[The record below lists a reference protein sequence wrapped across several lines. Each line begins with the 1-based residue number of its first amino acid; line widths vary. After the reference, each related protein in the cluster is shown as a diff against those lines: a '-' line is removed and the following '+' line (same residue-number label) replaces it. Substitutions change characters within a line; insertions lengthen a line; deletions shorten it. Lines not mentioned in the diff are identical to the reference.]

1 MKAKG
6 FTLIETVAVLLIVG
20 VIAAV
25 AGMGIVSGVRGF
37 VQAREAGAMA
47 MEAQLALDRITREV
61 IELVDVPADS
71 IATRLVVR
79 NVGAGGAGQFDRSI
93 EYVPNVDGN
102 RGEIRIANGAQGAQN
117 GDTLI
122 DNVTAFSLNYWQED
136 VSTAT
141 WSAGTDPRLLSGVD
155 VTFTLTAPGGTT
167 RTFSNRIVPRNNENR
182 GGALP
187 EAVPPSLERFD
198 ICFVATAASGDT
210 SHPVVVQLREFRD
223 RLLLTWGGGRMLVRA
238 YYTVGPRLADML
250 HGHDTVRAAV
260 MGILT
265 PLAALCGMAVH
276 APIALGTLFM
286 LSLVLGHML
295 GAALRGGTLH
305 RETTPLQTA
314 AADNNSPT
322 TARHLSGND
331 TGKSDGT
338 CIARHDPTAADHG
351 RNGGRTRGAVLISV
365 IVTIVAFSVIGAA
378 MVPMMTAS
386 TQNSYFAVQGDQA
399 YYLAES
405 GFGAAGSMF
414 LAAGDEQARKNLL
427 QTMDGS
433 TYTFAN
439 NAGAFR
445 LGIEPYWFE
454 ATSNTGTRLVTRVYG
469 TAPTLPTNTTG
480 RLRIGNAAVFYTY
493 SNIQASGNTVTFTLT
508 QTPSPPIDTGADI
521 FLSATPTSTSV
532 GNNGDL
538 TLNSAHAAAFPNVNG
553 MFTVRGGPVANN
565 GRIAYVYRRK
575 NGNTLEDVR
584 LVEGQGVTWSDISL
598 SSASDVTLESYLRLH
613 STGIPAGG
621 MAREVIYNVPIGWI
635 LGGGNFSKE
644 QYQDNF
650 ASLANWFAGGAS
662 EGHLGTHNV
671 NGGTLNVTG
680 MVTAAD
686 SVLGQLFSWFT
697 GSNRWSS
704 IFFNWGRTNVNL
716 ARGWADTYGNSSYDL
731 QFKTSV
737 ANQATQTE
745 FFGGVLFRG
754 RNSGSEE
761 RKDLDGY
768 GISLVRFRQ
777 RLYSYW
783 FSPSEWHWPEDVPS
797 SLVPGYVERNNA
809 DDIGGPLF
817 GIDSNLNESGRRR
830 ELTGYILGIPI
841 YENRT
846 YRYSWPAIL
855 LWERRG
861 GQFRWLA
868 YKKLGSSSGIVT
880 YSSTPT
886 YRLDAWPS
894 LLMRLV
900 EGQEL
905 RFSNGGGA
913 DGAGG
918 ILRINY
924 GDEII
929 TQTGA
934 KARVIGQ
941 PIVESGDWTSGTA
954 SGRLVLTNVDT
965 GATGS
970 FGNGQEL
977 RVNNIRHATIG
988 TGGLGAK
995 TNFIRVY
1002 YSDAERNGIGDA
1014 VPYTPLNP
1022 GGNSGFSSS
1031 DRRSNPRLGD
1041 NDKLRWIPDDYEQW
1055 KQTTDYFSLV
1065 EWDDVNTAVT
1075 GVTSLDEYING
1086 SSRTR
1091 TIVRSTNLLSPTY
1104 DANNPVYSP
1113 SEGIAI
1119 VTSGPSGNNFSF
1131 DDFGLQLDL
1140 RGGKGFLPPIQQ

>member
-25 AGMGIVSGVRGF
+25 AGVGIVSGVRGF
-37 VQAREAGAMA
+37 VQAREAGVMA

-79 NVGAGGAGQFDRSI
+79 NVGAGGTGQFDRSI

-331 TGKSDGT
+331 TRKSDGT

-575 NGNTLEDVR
+575 NGSTLEDVR

-650 ASLANWFAGGAS
+650 ASLANWFTGDS
-662 EGHLGTHNV
+662 SQGHLGTHALS
-671 NGGTLNVTG
+671 GGALRVTG
-680 MVTAAD
+680 MQTAAT
-686 SVLGQLFSWFT
+686 SGFGGFLSWLS
-697 GSNRWSS
+697 GDNQWSS
-704 IFFNWGRTNVNL
+704 LFFNWGRTNVNL

-731 QFKTSV
+731 QFKV
-737 ANQATQTE
+737 NVNQDSGKA
-745 FFGGVLFRG
+745 FFGGLLFRG
-754 RNSGSEE
+754 RNSGSD
-761 RKDLDGY
+761 DLDGY
-768 GISLVRFRQ
+768 GISFVRFRQ
-777 RLYSYW
+777 RRTWLNDRWYW
-783 FSPSEWHWPEDVPS
+783 PNDVPS
-797 SLVPGYVERNNA
+797 SLVPGYNA
-809 DDIGGPLF
+809 TPNPDVGGPLF
-817 GIDSNLNESGRRR
+817 GDNEDLNQIVDEGWWIFYEES
-830 ELTGYILGIPI
+830 
-841 YENRT
+841 
-846 YRYSWPAIL
+846 RYSWPAIM
-855 LWERRG
+855 LWERRN

-880 YSSTPT
+880 YSKNGPT
-886 YRLDAWPS
+886 YRLDAWPT
-894 LLMRLV
+894 LLVRLV

-905 RFSNGGGA
+905 QFTNGGGS

-965 GATGS
+965 GATGNFS
-970 FGNGQEL
+970 NGQTL
-977 RVNNIRHATIG
+977 KVNNVSHATIG

-1002 YSDAERNGIGDA
+1002 YSDAERNGTGDA
-1014 VPYTPLNP
+1014 NPCTPEAP
-1022 GGNSGFSSS
+1022 GGNGGFSSA

-1055 KQTTDYFSLV
+1055 KAATDYFSLV
-1065 EWDDVNTAVT
+1065 EWDVVNTSGGTNSGNATLVGS
-1075 GVTSLDEYING
+1075 GVAGVSALNEYING
-1086 SSRTR
+1086 SQRTR

-1104 DANNPVYSP
+1104 DPDNPVYSP
-1113 SEGIAI
+1113 SEGISI
-1119 VTSGPSGNNFSF
+1119 VTSGPTGTNFYF

>member
-25 AGMGIVSGVRGF
+25 AGVGIVSGVRGF
-37 VQAREAGAMA
+37 VQAREASTMA

-61 IELVDVPADS
+61 LELVDVPADS
-71 IATRLVVR
+71 TATRLVVR

-93 EYVPNVDGN
+93 EYVANVEGN

-122 DNVTAFSLNYWQED
+122 DNVTAFSLTYWQED
-136 VSTAT
+136 ASSAT

-155 VTFTLTAPGGTT
+155 VTFTLTAPGGTA

-187 EAVPPSLERFD
+187 EAVPPSLDRFD

-223 RLLLTWGGGRMLVRA
+223 RLLLTWGGGRVLVRA
-238 YYTVGPRLADML
+238 YYSVGPQLAAML
-250 HGHDTVRAAV
+250 QGHDTVRAAV

-276 APIALGTLFM
+276 APVALGTLFV

-295 GAALRGGTLH
+295 AVALRHGTNQPSITGAA
-305 RETTPLQTA
+305 
-314 AADNNSPT
+314 
-322 TARHLSGND
+322 RHNQPA
-331 TGKSDGT
+331 T
-338 CIARHDPTAADHG
+338 DHAS
-351 RNGGRTRGAVLISV
+351 NGGRSRGAVLISV
-365 IVTIVAFSVIGAA
+365 IATIVAFSVIGAA

-386 TQNSYFAVQGDQA
+386 TQNNYFAVQGDQA

-445 LGIEPYWFE
+445 LGVEPYWFE
-454 ATSNTGTRLVTRVYG
+454 ATSNTGTQLVTRVYG
-469 TAPTLPTNTTG
+469 TAPTLPTRTTG
-480 RLRIGNAAVFYTY
+480 RLRIGNAGVFYTY
-493 SNIQASGNTVTFTLT
+493 NNIGVSGNTVTFTLT
-508 QTPSPPIDTGADI
+508 QTPSPLIDTGADV

-553 MFTVRGGPVANN
+553 MFTVRGGPSGSNNN

-575 NGNTLEDVR
+575 NGSTLEDVR

-635 LGGGNFSKE
+635 LGGGSFSKE
-644 QYQDNF
+644 QYQDTF
-650 ASLANWFAGGAS
+650 ESLANWFTGGAS
-662 EGHLGTHNV
+662 QGHLGTHSIQ
-671 NGGTLNVTG
+671 GPP
-680 MVTAAD
+680 D
-686 SVLGQLFSWFT
+686 GQKSLKIDEMATVSTSGVGAFLSWLT
-697 GSNRWSS
+697 GSNQWSS
-704 IFFNWGRTNVNL
+704 IFFNWGQTNVNIG
-716 ARGWADTYGNSSYDL
+716 RGWADAYGNSSYDL
-731 QFKTSV
+731 QFKTDVSDQ
-737 ANQATQTE
+737 NDDPQ
-745 FFGGVLFRG
+745 FFGGILFRG
-754 RNSGSEE
+754 RNKGEE
-761 RKDLDGY
+761 DLDGY
-768 GISLVRFRQ
+768 GLSFVRFRQ
-777 RLYSYW
+777 GRYPLTTSMFW
-783 FSPSEWHWPEDVPS
+783 IDDVPS
-797 SLVPGYVERNNA
+797 TLVPGYKIEPNKS
-809 DDIGGPLF
+809 DIGGPLF
-817 GIDSNLNESGRRR
+817 GADPDRNEQKWTIRLPEG
-830 ELTGYILGIPI
+830 LIIAH
-841 YENRT
+841 
-846 YRYSWPAIL
+846 YSQPAIL
-855 LWERRG
+855 LWERRDS
-861 GQFRWLA
+861 QFRWLA
-868 YKKLGSSSGIVT
+868 YKKLGSSSGIA
-880 YSSTPT
+880 T
-886 YRLDAWPS
+886 YRKSDHRYRLKAWPT
-894 LLMRLV
+894 LLLRLV

-905 RFSNGGGA
+905 KFTGGGGP

-954 SGRLVLTNVDT
+954 SGQLVLTNVDT

-970 FGNGQEL
+970 FGENQTL
-977 RVNNIRHATIG
+977 KVNNVTHASVG

-1002 YSDAERNGIGDA
+1002 YSDDDSRSTEGD
-1014 VPYTPLNP
+1014 VIPYNPENP
-1022 GGNSGFSSS
+1022 GGNSGFAPSN
-1031 DRRSNPRLGD
+1031 RRPNPRLEA
-1041 NDKLRWIPDDYEQW
+1041 NAKLRWIPDDYEQW
-1055 KQTTDYFSLV
+1055 KAATDYFSLV
-1065 EWDDVNTAVT
+1065 EWDGVNTAVA
-1075 GVTSLDEYING
+1075 GVTSQDELING
-1086 SSRTR
+1086 SERKN
-1091 TIVRSTNLLSPTY
+1091 TIVKSTNLPSPTY
-1104 DANNPVYSP
+1104 NPDNPVYST

-1119 VTSGPSGNNFSF
+1119 ITSGASGTNFSF

>member
-25 AGMGIVSGVRGF
+25 AGVGIVSGVRGF

-61 IELVDVPADS
+61 IELVAVPADS
-71 IATRLVVR
+71 SATRLVVR

-93 EYVPNVDGN
+93 EYVANA
-102 RGEIRIANGAQGAQN
+102 REIRIANGAQGAQN

-250 HGHDTVRAAV
+250 QGHDTVRAAV

-295 GAALRGGTLH
+295 GAALHGGTLH

-338 CIARHDPTAADHG
+338 CIARHDPPAADHG

-635 LGGGNFSKE
+635 LGGG
-644 QYQDNF
+644 
-650 ASLANWFAGGAS
+650 
-662 EGHLGTHNV
+662 
-671 NGGTLNVTG
+671 
-680 MVTAAD
+680 
-686 SVLGQLFSWFT
+686 
-697 GSNRWSS
+697 
-704 IFFNWGRTNVNL
+704 
-716 ARGWADTYGNSSYDL
+716 
-731 QFKTSV
+731 QF
-737 ANQATQTE
+737 Q
-745 FFGGVLFRG
+745 
-754 RNSGSEE
+754 
-761 RKDLDGY
+761 
-768 GISLVRFRQ
+768 
-777 RLYSYW
+777 
-783 FSPSEWHWPEDVPS
+783 
-797 SLVPGYVERNNA
+797 
-809 DDIGGPLF
+809 
-817 GIDSNLNESGRRR
+817 
-830 ELTGYILGIPI
+830 
-841 YENRT
+841 
-846 YRYSWPAIL
+846 
-855 LWERRG
+855 
-861 GQFRWLA
+861 
-868 YKKLGSSSGIVT
+868 
-880 YSSTPT
+880 
-886 YRLDAWPS
+886 
-894 LLMRLV
+894 
-900 EGQEL
+900 
-905 RFSNGGGA
+905 
-913 DGAGG
+913 
-918 ILRINY
+918 
-924 GDEII
+924 
-929 TQTGA
+929 
-934 KARVIGQ
+934 
-941 PIVESGDWTSGTA
+941 
-954 SGRLVLTNVDT
+954 
-965 GATGS
+965 
-970 FGNGQEL
+970 
-977 RVNNIRHATIG
+977 
-988 TGGLGAK
+988 
-995 TNFIRVY
+995 
-1002 YSDAERNGIGDA
+1002 
-1014 VPYTPLNP
+1014 
-1022 GGNSGFSSS
+1022 
-1031 DRRSNPRLGD
+1031 
-1041 NDKLRWIPDDYEQW
+1041 
-1055 KQTTDYFSLV
+1055 
-1065 EWDDVNTAVT
+1065 
-1075 GVTSLDEYING
+1075 
-1086 SSRTR
+1086 
-1091 TIVRSTNLLSPTY
+1091 
-1104 DANNPVYSP
+1104 
-1113 SEGIAI
+1113 
-1119 VTSGPSGNNFSF
+1119 
-1131 DDFGLQLDL
+1131 
-1140 RGGKGFLPPIQQ
+1140 

>member
-25 AGMGIVSGVRGF
+25 AGVGIVSGVRGF
-37 VQAREAGAMA
+37 VQAREASTMA
-47 MEAQLALDRITREV
+47 MEAQLAFDRITREV
-61 IELVDVPADS
+61 LELVDVPADS
-71 IATRLVVR
+71 TATRLVVR

-93 EYVPNVDGN
+93 EYVANA
-102 RGEIRIANGAQGAQN
+102 REIRIANGAQGAQN

-122 DNVTAFSLNYWQED
+122 NNVTAFSLTYWQED
-136 VSTAT
+136 DSSAT

-155 VTFTLTAPGGTT
+155 VTFTLAAPGGTT

-187 EAVPPSLERFD
+187 EAVPPSLDRFD

-238 YYTVGPRLADML
+238 YYSVGPQLAAML
-250 HGHDTVRAAV
+250 QGHDTVRAAV

-276 APIALGTLFM
+276 APVALGTLFV

-295 GAALRGGTLH
+295 AVALRHGTNQPSITGAA
-305 RETTPLQTA
+305 
-314 AADNNSPT
+314 
-322 TARHLSGND
+322 RHNQS
-331 TGKSDGT
+331 
-338 CIARHDPTAADHG
+338 AADHASK
-351 RNGGRTRGAVLISV
+351 GGRSRGAVLISV
-365 IVTIVAFSVIGAA
+365 IATIVAFSVIGAA

-386 TQNSYFAVQGDQA
+386 TQNNYFAVQGDQA

-445 LGIEPYWFE
+445 LGVEPYWFE

-469 TAPTLPTNTTG
+469 TAPPLPTRTTG
-480 RLRIGNAAVFYTY
+480 RLRIGNAGVFYTY
-493 SNIQASGNTVTFTLT
+493 NNIAVSGNTVTFTLT
-508 QTPSPPIDTGADI
+508 QTPSPLVETGADI

-532 GNNGDL
+532 SNNGDL

-553 MFTVRGGPVANN
+553 MFTVRGGGASGSNNN

-575 NGNTLEDVR
+575 NGSTLEDVR
-584 LVEGQGVTWSDISL
+584 LVEGQGVTWSNISL

-635 LGGGNFSKE
+635 LGGGSFSKE

-650 ASLANWFAGGAS
+650 ASLANWFTGDS
-662 EGHLGTHNV
+662 SQGHLGSH
-671 NGGTLNVTG
+671 TLSDGALRVTG
-680 MVTAAD
+680 MQTAAN
-686 SVLGQLFSWFT
+686 SGFGGFLSWLT
-697 GSNRWSS
+697 GSNQWSS
-704 IFFNWGRTNVNL
+704 LFFNWGKTNVNL

-731 QFKTSV
+731 QFKVSISQNS
-737 ANQATQTE
+737 AKE

-754 RNSGSEE
+754 RNSGSD
-761 RKDLDGY
+761 DLDGY
-768 GISLVRFRQ
+768 GISFVRFRQ
-777 RLYSYW
+777 RRTWANDRWYW
-783 FSPSEWHWPEDVPS
+783 PNDVPS
-797 SLVPGYVERNNA
+797 SLVPGYNA
-809 DDIGGPLF
+809 APNPDVGGPLF
-817 GIDSNLNESGRRR
+817 GDNENLNQIVDEGWW
-830 ELTGYILGIPI
+830 IF
-841 YENRT
+841 YEEN
-846 YRYSWPAIL
+846 RYSWPAIM
-855 LWERRG
+855 LWERRN

-868 YKKLGSSSGIVT
+868 YKKLGSTSGIVT
-880 YSSTPT
+880 HSGTPT
-886 YRLDAWPS
+886 YRLDAWPT

-905 RFSNGGGA
+905 RFTNGGGS

-970 FGNGQEL
+970 FGSGQTL
-977 RVNNIRHATIG
+977 KVNNVTHATVG

-1002 YSDAERNGIGDA
+1002 YSDAGRDGTGDTN
-1014 VPYTPLNP
+1014 PCTPANP
-1022 GGNSGFSSS
+1022 GGNGFFSST

-1086 SSRTR
+1086 SPRTR

-1104 DANNPVYSP
+1104 EANNPVYSP
-1113 SEGIAI
+1113 SEGISI
-1119 VTSGPSGNNFSF
+1119 VTSGSSGSTFSF